1 MKSKIL
7 VLCHYIWKKVSVVAE
22 FRGLF
27 KTPCFYYSLIIIVIL
42 GLVYFSVNRF
52 PKTVIWQ
59 SLSYFNSANT
69 SFSDNV
75 LKNSDSQTGVLFFG
89 QNQNLFLELPE
100 LKIIQGDSLAA
111 LTPPRA
117 LSLKVLGALF
127 GQGEQPRKEII
138 EYTVLSGNT
147 LKSIAQNFDISLDT
161 LLWANELTA
170 SSKIKIGDKFIILP
184 VSGAIHFVKTGDT
197 ISTIAKTYKAQ
208 VEDIIEINEIANE
221 SDIYIGDILVI
232 PNGVPPKK
240 TFEPTQT
247 YLADNYFIFPVEGK
261 ISQRLHWYN
270 AVDIANKCG
279 TPVFA
284 AAPGVVQKA
293 KYGWN
298 SGGGNVVTILHK
310 DSIVTWYGHLLSIF
324 VKPGDIVDVGQKIG
338 LVGGQP
344 GTSGAGISTGCHLH
358 FTVIGAKNP
367 LAKYPFGYQIK
378 YVQN

>member
-1 MKSKIL
+1 M
-7 VLCHYIWKKVSVVAE
+7 VAE
-22 FRGLF
+22 FKGFF
-27 KTPCFYYSLIIIVIL
+27 KTPCFYYSLIAVAIL
-42 GLVYFSVNRF
+42 GLLYFGFNRF
-52 PKTVIWQ
+52 PKTIVWQ
-59 SLSYFNSANT
+59 DSNYFTNAET
-69 SFSDNV
+69 SFSSNI
-75 LKNSDSQTGVLFFG
+75 LENSDSQTGVLFFS
-89 QNQNLFLELPE
+89 QNQTPFLEMPD

-138 EYTVLSGNT
+138 EYVVQPNDT
-147 LKSIAQNFDISLDT
+147 LKSIAQSFDISLDT
-161 LLWANELTA
+161 LLWANELA
-170 SSKIKIGDKFIILP
+170 KSSKIKIGDKLIVLP
-184 VSGAIHFVKTGDT
+184 VSGAIHFVKVNDT
-197 ISTIAKTYKAQ
+197 LSTIAKAYKAQ
-208 VEDIIEINEIANE
+208 IEDIIEINEIADE

-232 PNGVPPKK
+232 PNGVIPNK
-240 TFEPTQT
+240 TFEPVQT

-261 ISQRLHWYN
+261 ITQTLHWYN

-310 DSIVTWYGHLLSIF
+310 DGVVTWYGHLLNIF

-367 LAKYPFGYQIK
+367 LAKYPFGYVIK
-378 YVQN
+378 YAQ

>member
-1 MKSKIL
+1 M
-7 VLCHYIWKKVSVVAE
+7 AE

>member
-1 MKSKIL
+1 M
-7 VLCHYIWKKVSVVAE
+7 
-22 FRGLF
+22 
-27 KTPCFYYSLIIIVIL
+27 KTPCFYYSLVAIVIL
-42 GLVYFSVNRF
+42 GLIYFGINRF

-59 SLSYFNSANT
+59 GSDYFNSAET
-69 SFSDNV
+69 SFSNNIIE
-75 LKNSDSQTGVLFFG
+75 NSDSKTGVLFFS
-89 QNQNLFLELPE
+89 QNQSPFLEPPE
-100 LKIIQGDSLAA
+100 LNIIQGNSLVA

-138 EYTVLSGNT
+138 EYTVQQGDT

-161 LLWANELTA
+161 LLWANELTK
-170 SSKIKIGDKFIILP
+170 SSKIRVDDKFIVLP

-197 ISTIAKTYKAQ
+197 LSTIAKTYKAQ
-208 VEDIIEINEIANE
+208 VEDIIEINEITDE
-221 SDIYIGDILVI
+221 SDIYIGDILVV

-240 TFEPTQT
+240 TFEPVQT

-261 ISQRLHWYN
+261 ITQRLHWYN

-279 TPVFA
+279 TPIFA

-298 SGGGNVVTILHK
+298 SGGGNVVTILHEGGV
-310 DSIVTWYGHLLSIF
+310 VTWYGHLLSIF
-324 VKPGDIVDVGQKIG
+324 VKPGEPVDIGQKIG

-367 LAKYPFGYQIK
+367 LAQYPLGYLIK
-378 YVQN
+378 YVQ

>member
-1 MKSKIL
+1 
-7 VLCHYIWKKVSVVAE
+7 VVE
-22 FRGLF
+22 FKGLF
-27 KTPCFYYSLIIIVIL
+27 KTPCFYYSLISLIL
-42 GLVYFSVNRF
+42 LSLVYFGINRF
-52 PKTVIWQ
+52 PKTIIWQ
-59 SLSYFNSANT
+59 KSNYFSNIEAAFFNPVS
-69 SFSDNV
+69 
-75 LKNSDSQTGVLFFG
+75 KNSDSKEGVLFF
-89 QNQNLFLELPE
+89 NQSQALFLEPPE

-111 LTPPRA
+111 FAPPRV

-138 EYTVLSGNT
+138 EYTVQSGDT

-161 LLWANELTA
+161 LLWANNLA
-170 SSKIKIGDKFIILP
+170 KSSKIKIGQKLIILP
-184 VSGAIHFVKTGDT
+184 VSGAVHFVKSNDT
-197 ISTIAKTYKAQ
+197 LSAIAKTYKAQ
-208 VEDIIEINEIANE
+208 AEDIIEINEIADE

-232 PNGVPPKK
+232 PNGVLPKK
-240 TFEPTQT
+240 TFEPIQT

-261 ISQRLHWYN
+261 ISQALHWYN

-298 SGGGNVVTILHK
+298 SGGGNTITIQHDVSK
-310 DSIVTWYGHLLSIF
+310 DSVISYYGHLLYIY

-338 LVGGQP
+338 LMGGQP

-358 FTVIGAKNP
+358 FGIIGAKNP
-367 LAKYPFGYQIK
+367 FAKYPFGYVIK
-378 YVQN
+378 YVQ